1 MKKLETFSVMILA
14 LVMASCEANDKQ
26 PSAAVKAAFEKKFAS
41 ATDVEWEMETDT
53 EWEAEFELDG
63 NDYSANFSA
72 EGVWMETEH
81 EIEEAEVPAAVKNAI
96 DSAFAGY
103 MIEAIEMTESPTGT
117 AYEFV
122 LEKGLS
128 DMEVVISPAG
138 KVLKTETIKEGD
150 VDDDG
155 E

>member
-1 MKKLETFSVMILA
+1 MKKLKTFSVMILA

-26 PSAAVKAAFEKKFAS
+26 PSAAVKTAFEKKFAS
-41 ATDVEWEMETDT
+41 AADVEWEMETDT

-63 NDYSANFSA
+63 NDYSANFST

-81 EIEEAEVPAAVKNAI
+81 EIEEAEVPAAVKNAL

-122 LEKGLS
+122 LEKGVL
-128 DMEVVISPAG
+128 DMEVVISPVG
-138 KVLKTETIKEGD
+138 EILKTETIKEGD
-150 VDDDG
+150 MDDDG